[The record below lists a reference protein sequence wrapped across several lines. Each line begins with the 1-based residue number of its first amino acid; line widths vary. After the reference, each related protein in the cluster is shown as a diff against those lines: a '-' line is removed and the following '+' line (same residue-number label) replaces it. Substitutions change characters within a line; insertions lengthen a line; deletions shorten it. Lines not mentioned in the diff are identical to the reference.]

1 MEQFLNK
8 HILKIAIIISLP
20 LMAAWAFA
28 DDHNYTFH
36 GHQIDLVESSPPVYT
51 GTITDAKATG
61 RDTIEIKVR
70 DGRKFDLELNF
81 CFDLQFAQGFVFG
94 RQGNMSYFNRVEP
107 GLRIYTV
114 SWGKISTSY
123 PCWITKVTPITDV

>member
-36 GHQIDLVESSPPVYT
+36 GHQIDVVEKPDIIFTGNIRNAYSTSNDTIVIEMRDRKKYTLTVSFCWDLPV
-51 GTITDAKATG
+51 ATG
-61 RDTIEIKVR
+61 YI
-70 DGRKFDLELNF
+70 
-81 CFDLQFAQGFVFG
+81 FG
-94 RQGNMSYFNRVEP
+94 RQGVSKHFNRVEK
-107 GLRIYTV
+107 GLRVYTMDGFGRIDTHSCIV
-114 SWGKISTSY
+114 
-123 PCWITKVTPITDV
+123 TDVRALEDV